1 MPKRVHTIGKGPITE
16 GEPMKISGRE
26 KENLSEAIDQMN
38 EALDVFI
45 QTYNQSEEDKPVIR
59 FTQDTEQSIRSA
71 MKIYGEAV
79 IEKKINT
86 LIKEF
91 LSFTENK
98 AGKKDG

>member
-1 MPKRVHTIGKGPITE
+1 
-16 GEPMKISGRE
+16 MKISGRE